1 MRNLLCSIL
10 IMYLIINSNY
20 FYNVQIDEMRFSDG
34 YNGSTYER
42 SEALSVS
49 YATKEESE
57 TAINGNLPLYYN
69 AGSYTNTCANT
80 AGAITLGYYDRTY
93 TNLIENF
100 TSARKIGNRIIY
112 YAQSDEV
119 QNVIDTLYVSMGTNS
134 NGQSGTTISGF
145 KNGLKSYVNGQG
157 YSITYNGIGAYS
169 SFSTTKYIDAITSE
183 IPVTLFV
190 SGYILANLTNEAD
203 NADTYKLDYYSGD
216 HVVVGCGIKT
226 VSYYNES
233 GGLIKKYDFLK
244 IASGYYLEGIKYLML
259 NDYVKIVDSYSIK
272 IY

>member
-1 MRNLLCSIL
+1 MKKFLCSIL
-10 IMYLIINSNY
+10 VICLVISGSC
-20 FYNVQIDEMRFSDG
+20 FYNVQAEEMRFSDG

-42 SEALSVS
+42 SETLPVS

-69 AGSYTNTCANT
+69 AGNYTNTCANT

-112 YAQSDEV
+112 YSQSDEV
-119 QNVIDTLYVSMGTNS
+119 QNVIDTLYVAMGTNA

-157 YSITYNGIGAYS
+157 YSITYSGIGSYS
-169 SFSTTKYIDAITSE
+169 SFDITKYTEAITSE
-183 IPVTLFV
+183 IPVTIFV
-190 SGYILANLTNEAD
+190 SGYILADLTNEAD
-203 NADTYKLDYYSGD
+203 HSDTYKLDYYSGN
-216 HVVVGCGIKT
+216 HTVVGCGIKT
-226 VSYYNES
+226 VSYYNET
-233 GGLIKKYDFLK
+233 GG
-244 IASGYYLEGIKYLML
+244 
-259 NDYVKIVDSYSIK
+259 
-272 IY
+272 